1 MFNAFYRKLF
11 IHPHVIKKKS
21 ELFLINKGAR
31 ICDWLP
37 YIDTDSVIRNSLES
51 GQRAA
56 ILCSMC
62 NISRGAPTHIIK
74 EWLKQNAL
82 LAHLSSE
89 EEEILGKNEKDLT
102 DQEMINL
109 SWYVESLY
117 AFLWAGSIF
126 DTLPTTEHVP
136 DTLVNFV
143 PNIQKNEPAKSFIK
157 SFKLRSY
164 KQIYEI
170 LDLYYRAHWFV
181 RDARLCNEDTKD
193 FNYSTIISRRSALEW
208 IFDTKSDWDDIELST

>member
-1 MFNAFYRKLF
+1 MLNLYMLFY
-11 IHPHVIKKKS
+11 
-21 ELFLINKGAR
+21 
-31 ICDWLP
+31 
-37 YIDTDSVIRNSLES
+37 
-51 GQRAA
+51 GQD
-56 ILCSMC
+56 
-62 NISRGAPTHIIK
+62 PP
-74 EWLKQNAL
+74 
-82 LAHLSSE
+82 
-89 EEEILGKNEKDLT
+89 LT
-102 DQEMINL
+102 PCRQPNM
-109 SWYVESLY
+109 S
-117 AFLWAGSIF
+117 
-126 DTLPTTEHVP
+126 P